1 MTAYILRRILYL
13 IPTFFGATFL
23 AFLIIQMAP
32 GDYLTQLELD
42 PKVTPETIA
51 RLRSQFG
58 LDRPV
63 YEQYLLWMNNLLH
76 LNLGYSFA
84 FQAPVLDVIWPR
96 VVNSMVIVIPS
107 TLLLYLVAIPI
118 GVYGAVRQY
127 SLGDRILSFLAYVG
141 LSVPSFFLALIAIY
155 VLLQIKFKTGV
166 LIFPVSGMTSS
177 GFEQFPPLK
186 QWLDIAWHAV
196 VPILVA
202 TANDIAGLSR
212 LMRGQMLEVLGQDY
226 IRTARAKGLAE
237 RVVLYKHAFRNAV
250 IPFVATLGG
259 LLPSLISG
267 AGFVEVVM
275 AWPGITPFFLDAI
288 ANQDLYVIAG
298 FLTVS
303 LVLLMIGNLISDL
316 LLAWVDP
323 RIRYE

>member
-1 MTAYILRRILYL
+1 
-13 IPTFFGATFL
+13 
-23 AFLIIQMAP
+23 
-32 GDYLTQLELD
+32 
-42 PKVTPETIA
+42 VTPDTIA
-51 RLRSQFG
+51 RLRAQFG

-63 YEQYLLWMNNLLH
+63 YEQYLLWMNNLFH

-84 FQAPVLDVIWPR
+84 YQAPVLEVIWPR

-155 VLLQIKFKTGV
+155 ILLQIKFKTGV

-212 LMRGQMLEVLGQDY
+212 LMRGQMLEVLSQDY

>member
-1 MTAYILRRILYL
+1 MTAYILRRILSL

-51 RLRSQFG
+51 RLRAQFG
-58 LDRPV
+58 LDRPI

-84 FQAPVLDVIWPR
+84 YQAPVLEVIWPR

-127 SLGDRILSFLAYVG
+127 SLGDRILSFLAYIG

-155 VLLQIKFKTGV
+155 VLLQIKFRTGT

-177 GFEQFPPLK
+177 GFEQMPPLR
-186 QWLDIAWHAV
+186 QILDIAWHAV
-196 VPILVA
+196 VPVLVA

-212 LMRGQMLEVLGQDY
+212 LMRGQMLEVLAQDY
-226 IRTARAKGLAE
+226 IRTARAKGLGE

>member
-42 PKVTPETIA
+42 PKITPETIA
-51 RLRSQFG
+51 RLRAQFG
-58 LDRPV
+58 LDRPI
-63 YEQYLLWMNNLLH
+63 YEQYLLWMNNLFH

-84 FQAPVLDVIWPR
+84 YQAPVLDIIWPR

-107 TLLLYLVAIPI
+107 TLLLYLVAIPV
-118 GVYGAVRQY
+118 GVYGALRLY
-127 SLGDRILSFLAYVG
+127 TLGDRVLSFLAYVG

-155 VLLQIKFKTGV
+155 ILLQIKFATGA

-177 GFEQFPPLK
+177 GFEQMPPLR
-186 QWLDIAWHAV
+186 QVLDIAWHAV

-202 TANDIAGLSR
+202 TANDIAGFSR
-212 LMRGQMLEVLGQDY
+212 LMRGQMLEVLSQDY
-226 IRTARAKGLAE
+226 IRTARAKGLSE
-237 RVVLYKHAFRNAV
+237 RVVIYKHAFRNAV

-259 LLPSLISG
+259 LLPNLISG

-275 AWPGITPFFLDAI
+275 AWPGITPFFLDAV

-303 LVLLMIGNLISDL
+303 LVLLMVGNLLSDL